1 MGKIKSLGEGDRK
14 IKNRIGTKN
23 TQARRQ
29 DSSEISN
36 VAYWLTEMEQD
47 EEAKIAITV
56 NY

>member
-23 TQARRQ
+23 TRARRQ